1 MINQRVL
8 LRTVAVL
15 AVLAG
20 ALLVAGGLGH
30 LQAVMKVNQGRPL
43 DFRMLNLLSIGVILL
58 AVGGIDLVS
67 SWRMWRESRYALLV
81 SAAAT
86 VALVVYLAVLLTL
99 PERGD
104 PIRFFLFAQS
114 SYLAVASVVA
124 LYLLSRRKSGLAK

>member
-1 MINQRVL
+1 MTNERVL

-30 LQAVMKVNQGRPL
+30 LQAVMKVNHERPL
-43 DFRMLNLLSIGVILL
+43 DLRMFNLLSIGTILL
-58 AVGGIDLVS
+58 VVGAIDLVC
-67 SWRMWRESRYALLV
+67 SWRMWRGSRYALLV

-86 VALVVYLAVLLTL
+86 VALVLYLALLLTL

-104 PIRFFLFAQS
+104 PIRLFLFFES

-124 LYLLSRRKSGLAK
+124 LYVFSRRTAV